1 MRCVGEVRTLYVFW
15 WLDAVDEADVISVD
29 ENHCSPSSVPIW
41 VFRALAADHMMVGG
55 ELTFTDRG
63 AFIGD
68 PCFREASYLWF
79 GVCQLLSSDW
89 VRDLWLWLRFAR
101 GYGWLWC

>member
-1 MRCVGEVRTLYVFW
+1 
-15 WLDAVDEADVISVD
+15 
-29 ENHCSPSSVPIW
+29 
-41 VFRALAADHMMVGG
+41 MVGG
-55 ELTFTDRG
+55 ELTFVDRG

-79 GVCQLLSSDW
+79 GVCQLLSHGFDLVTNRPSISKKNTWYILKLLARLLSGVRFWW

-101 GYGWLWC
+101 GYGWMWC